1 MPHWPEALVAG
12 DTATGAHQRNV
23 IEGSDLR
30 KVDFVLLFR
39 AIGTARHE
47 KMGSIHCLNTF
58 HRLTLLVF
66 SGRFATRFGSR
77 GICFHA
83 LFARSARVRN
93 DAGMRCD
100 VAREALSARL
110 DGERPQ
116 VLAQQVDAHL
126 ESCGRCRSWLIGAA
140 VQTRRLASFEPGK
153 GPDLVD
159 KIMASVSEGSAAP
172 HPRWMRGLRSH
183 YRRWGLIAVG
193 VFQVAIAAAQIS
205 GINFGMVSAHVHGAM
220 SGEHLLHEST
230 AWLLALGAAMIAA
243 GIWPVTAIGVAAI
256 AGAYSVALVGYVAAD
271 ALSGQVTAARVA
283 SHVPVLLGLV
293 FALLVARERTGTR
306 RPRAA
311 DSDPDIPAA
320 QPTGG
325 SPARRRGHLWP
336 INRWSSVAGSTT
348 TSRRLTEP
356 AQLRWL
362 AMTASSDDEAVTA
375 VALAAARGNE
385 RALEAFIKAT
395 QQDVWRFVTY
405 LSDAGNA
412 DDLTQETFLRAIGAI
427 ERFSG
432 RSSARTWLLAIAR
445 RVVADHIRHAQSRPR
460 TAPGALPEH
469 MLNDRHARGFEDLVE
484 VTTMIASLAT
494 EQREALLLTQLLG
507 LPYAD
512 AAAVC
517 GCPVGTIRSRV
528 ARARDALLA
537 DVERDDLTG

>member
-1 MPHWPEALVAG
+1 M
-12 DTATGAHQRNV
+12 
-23 IEGSDLR
+23 
-30 KVDFVLLFR
+30 
-39 AIGTARHE
+39 
-47 KMGSIHCLNTF
+47 
-58 HRLTLLVF
+58 
-66 SGRFATRFGSR
+66 
-77 GICFHA
+77 
-83 LFARSARVRN
+83 RN

-126 ESCGRCRSWLIGAA
+126 ESCGRCRAWLIGAA
-140 VQTRRLASFEPGK
+140 VQTRRLASIEPGQ
-153 GPDLVD
+153 GPDLAD
-159 KIMASVSEGSAAP
+159 KIMASLTKGSTAP
-172 HPRWMRGLRSH
+172 YHRWMRALRSR

-193 VFQVAIAAAQIS
+193 VFLVAIAAAQIS
-205 GINFGMVSAHVHGAM
+205 GIDFGMVSHTHGAM

-230 AWLLALGAAMIAA
+230 AWLLALGLAMIAA
-243 GIWPVTAIGVAAI
+243 GIWPVAAIGVAAI
-256 AGAYSVALVGYVAAD
+256 VGAYSLALVGYEVVD
-271 ALSGQVTAARVA
+271 AFEGEETAARIA
-283 SHVPVLLGLV
+283 SHVPLLVGFV
-293 FALLVARERTGTR
+293 FALLVARERIGAR
-306 RPRAA
+306 RPRA
-311 DSDPDIPAA
+311 SDATDERADIPA
-320 QPTGG
+320 QPTG
-325 SPARRRGHLWP
+325 RRRGHLWP
-336 INRWSSVAGSTT
+336 INRSHSIAAATT
-348 TSRRLTEP
+348 TGRRLPGP
-356 AQLRWL
+356 AQLSSM

-375 VALAAARGNE
+375 LALAAACGNE

-460 TAPGALPEH
+460 TAAGAYPEH
-469 MLNDRHARGFEDLVE
+469 LLNGDRHARGFEDLVE
-484 VTTMIASLAT
+484 VTTMIAGLTT

-537 DVERDDLTG
+537 DVDRDDLTG

>member
-1 MPHWPEALVAG
+1 M
-12 DTATGAHQRNV
+12 
-23 IEGSDLR
+23 
-30 KVDFVLLFR
+30 
-39 AIGTARHE
+39 
-47 KMGSIHCLNTF
+47 
-58 HRLTLLVF
+58 
-66 SGRFATRFGSR
+66 
-77 GICFHA
+77 
-83 LFARSARVRN
+83 RN

-126 ESCGRCRSWLIGAA
+126 ESCRTCRDWLIGAA
-140 VQTRRLASFEPGK
+140 VQTRRFASIEPGQ

-159 KIMASVSEGSAAP
+159 KILASVGEGNADRRD
-172 HPRWMRGLRSH
+172 RWMRALRSR
-183 YRRWGLIAVG
+183 YRRWGLIGVG

-205 GINFGMVSAHVHGAM
+205 GIDFGMVSAHMHGAM
-220 SGEHLLHEST
+220 SGEHLMHEST
-230 AWLLALGAAMIAA
+230 AWLLALGLAMIAA

-256 AGAYSVALVGYVAAD
+256 TGVYSVALLGYVIVD
-271 ALSGQVTAARVA
+271 ALNDEVTAARIA
-283 SHVPVLLGLV
+283 SHMPLLLGLA
-293 FALLVARERTGTR
+293 FALLVARERVGTGTSR
-306 RPRAA
+306 DAGISHASRAA
-311 DSDPDIPAA
+311 PPS
-320 QPTGG
+320 PT
-325 SPARRRGHLWP
+325 ARRRGHLWP
-336 INRWSSVAGSTT
+336 INRSSPDPAAKSTT
-348 TSRRLTEP
+348 PCRRLSEP
-356 AQLRWL
+356 AKRRWL
-362 AMTASSDDEAVTA
+362 AMTASIDDGAVTQL
-375 VALAAARGNE
+375 ALAAASGNE
-385 RALEAFIKAT
+385 RALEAFIRAT

-405 LSDAGNA
+405 LSDAGTA

-460 TAPGALPEH
+460 TAVGADPERVVRG
-469 MLNDRHARGFEDLVE
+469 DRHARGFEDLVE
-484 VTTMIASLAT
+484 VTTMIANLTT

-537 DVERDDLTG
+537 DVEHEDLTG

>member
-1 MPHWPEALVAG
+1 VNLVAAG
-12 DTATGAHQRNV
+12 WRCLHPV
-23 IEGSDLR
+23 VGSRHGLVPASYLR
-30 KVDFVLLFR
+30 KV
-39 AIGTARHE
+39 
-47 KMGSIHCLNTF
+47 
-58 HRLTLLVF
+58 
-66 SGRFATRFGSR
+66 
-77 GICFHA
+77 
-83 LFARSARVRN
+83 FARRQGMRN

-126 ESCGRCRSWLIGAA
+126 ESCRSCRAWLIGAA
-140 VQTRRLASFEPGK
+140 VQTRRLASFEPGQ
-153 GPDLVD
+153 GPDLVE
-159 KIMASVSEGSAAP
+159 KILASVGEGATAA
-172 HPRWMRGLRSH
+172 HGRWIRGLRSR
-183 YRRWGLIAVG
+183 YRRCGLIAVG

-205 GINFGMVSAHVHGAM
+205 GIDFGMVSAHGHGAM
-220 SGEHLLHEST
+220 TGEHLLHEST
-230 AWLLALGAAMIAA
+230 AWLLALGLAMIAA
-243 GIWPVTAIGVAAI
+243 GIWPVAAIGVAAI
-256 AGAYSVALVGYVAAD
+256 LGAYSVALMGYVTVD
-271 ALSGQVTAARVA
+271 AYAGEVTAARVA
-283 SHVPVLLGLV
+283 SHVPLLVGLV
-293 FALLVARERTGTR
+293 FALLVARERVGAR
-306 RPRAA
+306 RSRPSDVDTSDAQA
-311 DSDPDIPAA
+311 DHPA
-320 QPTGG
+320 QPSG
-325 SPARRRGHLWP
+325 RRRRHLWP
-336 INRWSSVAGSTT
+336 INRSSADRIAASTT
-348 TSRRLTEP
+348 IGRRLTEP

-362 AMTASSDDEAVTA
+362 AMTASRDDEAVTQL
-375 VALAAARGNE
+375 ALAAARGNA

-460 TAPGALPEH
+460 TAPGADPEH
-469 MLNDRHARGFEDLVE
+469 VLNGHRHARGFEDLVE
-484 VTTMIASLAT
+484 VTTMIATLNT

-537 DVERDDLTG
+537 DVKRGDLTG